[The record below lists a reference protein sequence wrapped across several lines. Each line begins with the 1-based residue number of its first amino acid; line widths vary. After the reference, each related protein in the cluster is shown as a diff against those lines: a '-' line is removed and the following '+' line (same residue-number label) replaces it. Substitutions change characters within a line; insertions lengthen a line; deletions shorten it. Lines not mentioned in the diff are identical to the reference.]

1 LLSFSYDRGR
11 VKEELDMCV
20 TDIKY
25 DQVISNDSLSYY
37 FKMQDA
43 REDAREEGMIE
54 GIEKGIEKG
63 IAKGRAEERFFM
75 ARSFRNM
82 GFPLDKIA
90 EATGLS
96 EDEIKGL

>member
-1 LLSFSYDRGR
+1 
-11 VKEELDMCV
+11 MCV

-43 REDAREEGMIE
+43 REEGREEGIT
-54 GIEKGIEKG
+54 I
-63 IAKGRAEERFFM
+63 RTLTL
-75 ARSFRNM
+75 ARSFRDI
-82 GFPLDKIA
+82 GVSLDKIA

-96 EDEIKGL
+96 EEEIKEL